1 MLARASSDAGVRLR
15 RSKSTSSAH
24 RPAPH
29 GTEPLDPEVAQQQ
42 ALAAATVAFSRQ
54 TAQHGAD
61 SRAKRNSEVTRTKS
75 AASRKSISSQG
86 SHFPPRGSS
95 FRSQNPTS
103 SAYHASSQLP
113 VRTST
118 LSTDHKLPPF
128 PSPVIDATPTR
139 PLSAHLGDALA
150 NHPRPNIQ
158 PKSSRQTVAS
168 SITSQQIRKARSMYY
183 ASSIQTGSPIARPP
197 AKYLAAP
204 TATSASPKLTVA
216 PASPQTRQ
224 AGPPSLPSHRIP
236 VTIAPH
242 ETVEEARDVYLQAFQ
257 QRSIKHKPS
266 LFLAPFRKR
275 QSNTKERSTRVA
287 HTPTTMSYD
296 CNQMAVGSSADATL
310 VDFVPQAE
318 KPDKRSFSG
327 SLKSKIRRVFKR
339 NVSRVPTLPVQ
350 QIEASR
356 DYFEHSRIIS
366 ACADERGF
374 EVPSPDDA
382 ILQRARSRASTVEE
396 AHLGSARVGSPDSG
410 SESIQNLQYSTVVSQ
425 TSASASRVTS
435 WDTTSTGDTL
445 TQRALKRL
453 TVIHEAKDSIG
464 SEVDH
469 LVSLSADRATLL
481 PATFT
486 AFREPMPIESSVDA
500 STPPINP
507 KRIFSAL
514 MREIDAAKS
523 VRSQASVVASTLAGD
538 DGLFG
543 SSERKGILDSRPS
556 KDPSLVVSSETHP
569 LSSRPASTAGNR
581 VPGKKSSIRSF
592 GRAIRSTIR
601 NVTPGEHCSSPCPD
615 PSMMDLHS
623 TGDIENN
630 NHSPLS
636 NVTPGSQETEN
647 EPRTAIFRGG
657 DSESGA
663 VIRR

>member
-29 GTEPLDPEVAQQQ
+29 VTEPLDPEVAQQQ

-61 SRAKRNSEVTRTKS
+61 SRAKRSSEVTRTKS
-75 AASRKSISSQG
+75 AASRKSLSSQG

-103 SAYHASSQLP
+103 SAYHASSQLSA
-113 VRTST
+113 RTST
-118 LSTDHKLPPF
+118 LNTDHKLPPF
-128 PSPVIDATPTR
+128 LSPVNDATPTR

-150 NHPRPNIQ
+150 NHPRPNTQ
-158 PKSSRQTVAS
+158 PKSGRQTVAS

-204 TATSASPKLTVA
+204 IAISASPTLTVA
-216 PASPQTRQ
+216 PDNPQTRQ

-236 VTIAPH
+236 VTIAPN

-257 QRSIKHKPS
+257 HRSIKHKPS

-275 QSNTKERSTRVA
+275 QSNTKERSTHVA
-287 HTPTTMSYD
+287 HTPTTTSYD
-296 CNQMAVGSSADATL
+296 CNHMAVGSAADDTL

-356 DYFEHSRIIS
+356 DYFETSRIIS

-374 EVPSPDDA
+374 EIPSPDDA
-382 ILQRARSRASTVEE
+382 ILQRARSHASTVEE
-396 AHLGSARVGSPDSG
+396 VHLGSARVGSPDSG
-410 SESIQNLQYSTVVSQ
+410 SESIRNPQYSTVVSP

-469 LVSLSADRATLL
+469 LVSLSADKASLL

-486 AFREPMPIESSVDA
+486 AFRESMSVESGVDT

-523 VRSQASVVASTLAGD
+523 ARSQAPVVASALAGD
-538 DGLFG
+538 DDLFR
-543 SSERKGILDSRPS
+543 SSERKGILDPRSS
-556 KDPSLVVSSETHP
+556 KDPSLTVSSEMYP

-581 VPGKKSSIRSF
+581 APGKKSSIRSF

-601 NVTPGEHCSSPCPD
+601 HVTPGEHRSSPCPD
-615 PSMMDLHS
+615 PSIMDLHS
-623 TGDIENN
+623 TGDIENK

-636 NVTPGSQETEN
+636 DVSSGSQKTEN
-647 EPRTAIFRGG
+647 ETRTATFKGG